1 MKELIFSLILG
12 IFLGV
17 SGIASASAPLT
28 IHAEWS
34 AYTPPD
40 GMLVTGFRLYR
51 EGIAI
56 TDFTG
61 AELTAGECTLMIFSE
76 FKPIQNFTLTALF
89 ADGTESPHSAPY
101 PFSVEGHLHP
111 LPADG
116 VERLTRNNSYPNLRY
131 RGKGVKMIF
140 LGDDEKSEGGEISF
154 LIIRVKKKV

>member
-1 MKELIFSLILG
+1 MKKIIFFLILG

-17 SGIASASAPLT
+17 SGIASAST
-28 IHAEWS
+28 VISIHVEWG
-34 AYTPPD
+34 YTPPTEPA
-40 GMLVTGFRLYR
+40 VTGFRLYR
-51 EGIAI
+51 EGVPIA
-56 TDFTG
+56 DFVG
-61 AELTAGECTLMIFSE
+61 ADLTQSDCNLVIYSDFR
-76 FKPIQNFTLTALF
+76 PVQNFTLTATF

-111 LPADG
+111 LPTDG

>member
-1 MKELIFSLILG
+1 MKKIIFSLILG

-17 SGIASASAPLT
+17 SGIASAST
-28 IHAEWS
+28 VISIHVEWG
-34 AYTPPD
+34 YTPPTEPA
-40 GMLVTGFRLYR
+40 VTGFRLYR
-51 EGIAI
+51 EGVPIA
-56 TDFTG
+56 DFVG
-61 AELTAGECTLMIFSE
+61 ADLTQSDCNLVIYSDFR
-76 FKPIQNFTLTALF
+76 PVQNFTLTATF

-111 LPADG
+111 LPTDG